1 MAKLEQPTIHH
12 RPAQNT
18 QRWPPEVSPLPS
30 AAQGDAARP
39 PVPSA
44 SRTRRSWWWL
54 PRRAAGGAHGRR
66 WERSTPRRRSCTG
79 APELTGGDMGRGG
92 GGGGGGA
99 RPCALEFVRGARRER
114 ERESVVASSSWGR
127 VGHVGPTDMSL
138 TGGSRKCLIGLLGRL
153 VTWSGPPGFVWC
165 CGGREFAGVIRVTA
179 TDMWA
184 HYSSAH
190 VNTRSPVA
198 EFLFLSGVSARRL
211 VSFLISKFRAS
222 SPRRA
227 AGMS

>member
-1 MAKLEQPTIHH
+1 MLPFTIS
-12 RPAQNT
+12 QNT

-44 SRTRRSWWWL
+44 SRTRRSWWWWWWWL

-92 GGGGGGA
+92 GGA

-114 ERESVVASSSWGR
+114 ERAWLLPRVCGLCVLSGSVGPCGPRGPHGYVTDRWVQEVFDRPPGPP
-127 VGHVGPTDMSL
+127 GDLVGPTGVCL
-138 TGGSRKCLIGLLGRL
+138 VLRRQRQRVRGGDTCY
-153 VTWSGPPGFVWC
+153 C
-165 CGGREFAGVIRVTA
+165 
-179 TDMWA
+179 
-184 HYSSAH
+184 H
-190 VNTRSPVA
+190 
-198 EFLFLSGVSARRL
+198 
-211 VSFLISKFRAS
+211 
-222 SPRRA
+222 
-227 AGMS
+227 